1 MINKVRERRKA
12 LKLTQEDLSRLS
24 GVSRGTIVSLE
35 KGTADNVLYSTMQS
49 LASAMSTTVKEI
61 FFDQSVQNVEHGDE

>member
-35 KGTADNVLYSTMQS
+35 KGKADNVLYSTMQS